1 MFLAMRNV
9 VGSRLREARHQAGAG
24 VTQEQLAARL
34 QSQGIDIDRTAISK
48 IETGKRPVMDFEI
61 VAICQALNIKI
72 ATLFGEEYVGHKA
85 SLQGS

>member
-1 MFLAMRNV
+1 MFLTMRNV
-9 VGSRLREARHQAGAG
+9 VGPRVREARYREGKR

-72 ATLFGEEYVGHKA
+72 ATLFGEE
-85 SLQGS
+85 